1 MLNKHDLKDYEQLPF
16 DPVVKPKHY
25 MLFEELGIEVRDVLA
40 KLSDKLRRSEDNV
53 PVWGTASLF
62 ESDYIQM
69 MQYGMRFM
77 EKNGLEDLKKMRWY
91 LDKLIEAYDEQS
103 KTNLGN
109 TGCGKSGG
117 LYGACEQPC
126 EPGESCNC
134 AEIANLSGKE

>member
-25 MLFEELGIEVRDVLA
+25 MLFPEQGIEIRDVLERLVSKFGNTGFTFNYPA
-40 KLSDKLRRSEDNV
+40 K
-53 PVWGTASLF
+53 AALF
-62 ESDYIQM
+62 ESDYVQM

-109 TGCGKSGG
+109 TGCGKSGCVHG
-117 LYGACEQPC
+117 TCEQ
-126 EPGESCNC
+126 SCK
-134 AEIANLSGKE
+134 SGQQNDGTQTSQVLG

>member
-25 MLFEELGIEVRDVLA
+25 MLFEDLGIEVRDVLE
-40 KLSDKLRRSEDNV
+40 KLAGKLPKSCKPMFV
-53 PVWGTASLF
+53 A
-62 ESDYIQM
+62 DYIQA

-91 LDKLIEAYDEQS
+91 LDKLIEAYDEKS

-109 TGCGKSGG
+109 TGCGKSGCVHG
-117 LYGACEQPC
+117 TCE
-126 EPGESCNC
+126 
-134 AEIANLSGKE
+134 

>member
-1 MLNKHDLKDYEQLPF
+1 MLNKYDLKDYEQLPF

-25 MLFEELGIEVRDVLA
+25 MLFPEYNLEVRDVLKRLVG
-40 KLSDKLRRSEDNV
+40 KLWSYKCPDASAE
-53 PVWGTASLF
+53 GTALF
-62 ESDYIQM
+62 FSDYTQM

-109 TGCGKSGG
+109 SGCGESGCV
-117 LYGACEQPC
+117 YGACKQSC
-126 EPGESCNC
+126 EPGQQNFST
-134 AEIANLSGKE
+134 KTP

>member
-16 DPVVKPKHY
+16 DPVEKPKHY
-25 MLFEELGIEVRDVLA
+25 MLFNWDELPTGGYGIEVRDVLE
-40 KLSDKLRRSEDNV
+40 KLAGKLPKNTK
-53 PVWGTASLF
+53 PMFIA
-62 ESDYIQM
+62 DYVQA

-109 TGCGKSGG
+109 TGCGKSGCVHG
-117 LYGACEQPC
+117 TCEQ
-126 EPGESCNC
+126 SCK
-134 AEIANLSGKE
+134 SGQQNDGTQTSQVLG